1 MQAIV
6 NVSKKSAYAHL
17 NGHTFEVKEVMHSNN
32 SNMPIFGLDIEN
44 QTVDFSAKEVII
56 VALKEHVNWF
66 KYRLNVNGALFKYA
80 EINKIKL

>member
-17 NGHTFEVKEVMHSNN
+17 NGHTFEVREVMHSNN
-32 SNMPIFGLDIEN
+32 SNMPMFGLDIEG
-44 QTVDFSAKEVII
+44 QTLDFSAKEVII
-56 VALKEHVNWF
+56 VALKHHVHAS
-66 KYRLNVNGALFKYA
+66 KYRLNVNGALLKYA